1 LLNSF
6 NSFPA
11 VFLDRDGVI
20 TVPISLNGKG
30 YAPRDLKNFK
40 YYEDAKS
47 ALLRTREQGFLNIVV
62 SNQPDIAN
70 GLLSEESI
78 SKMNIKMLSELAL
91 NDVII
96 CPHNSKQNCICRKP
110 KPGMILDACKKHAI
124 DLSTSWIV
132 GDRNSDIEAGV
143 NAGIHTVFIDRMW
156 NDETGMNAD
165 FKCNSLNEA
174 VDVILKNSFKF

>member
-1 LLNSF
+1 
-6 NSFPA
+6 
-11 VFLDRDGVI
+11 
-20 TVPISLNGKG
+20 
-30 YAPRDLKNFK
+30 
-40 YYEDAKS
+40 
-47 ALLRTREQGFLNIVV
+47 
-62 SNQPDIAN
+62 
-70 GLLSEESI
+70 
-78 SKMNIKMLSELAL
+78 MLSELAL

-110 KPGMILDACKKHAI
+110 KPGMIFDACKKHAI

>member
-1 LLNSF
+1 LLTSF
-6 NSFPA
+6 NRFSA

-20 TVPISLNGKG
+20 TVPLSLNGKG

-40 YYEDAKS
+40 YYEDARS
-47 ALLRTREQGFLNIVV
+47 ALLRTREQGYLNIVV

-78 SKMNIKMLSELAL
+78 SKMNRKMLSELAL
-91 NDVII
+91 DDVFI

-110 KPGMILDACKKHAI
+110 KPGMILDACKKYAI
-124 DLSTSWIV
+124 NLSTSWIV

-143 NAGIHTVFIDRMW
+143 NAGINTVFINRMW
-156 NDETGMNAD
+156 DDETGINAD
-165 FKCNSLNEA
+165 FTCNSLNEA
-174 VDVILKNSFKF
+174 VDVILKNSFKS